1 MSATNAAPGRPDAQ
15 WPDSLWAA
23 TAAPAPDTPALDASV
38 SCDVAIV
45 GAGFTGLSTAL
56 HLAERG
62 VDVRVIDGAQ
72 PGWGASGRNG
82 GQVIPGL
89 KYDPDELVRRFGDEA
104 GEQLAGIV
112 GGAADTVFDLI
123 ARYGIDCDAR
133 RAGWIQ
139 PAPTAAMLGT
149 VARRAQQWAARGAP
163 VDVLGRD
170 EVARRLGTHAYAGGW
185 IDRRAGSVQPLS
197 YTRGLVRA
205 AQASGAVVHG
215 STRAVGLTRADGRWR
230 IATSGGATL
239 SAERVVI
246 ATNGY
251 TDGLWPGLR
260 QSVIAANSFIV
271 ATEPLAPELG
281 RDILAGGEVASDA
294 RRLLLYFRR
303 DAAGRLLMGGR
314 GPFADPR
321 APSDWR
327 HLERATTLLYPQL
340 KGVRFEYR
348 WAGRVA
354 ITADFLPHV
363 HEPAPGVTIA
373 LGYNGRGIAMATT
386 LGKHLAAHLS
396 GDAQLPLPFRVTP
409 IRPIPFHGLQRFY
422 IAAGVA
428 WYRFLDSLS

>member
-1 MSATNAAPGRPDAQ
+1 
-15 WPDSLWAA
+15 
-23 TAAPAPDTPALDASV
+23 
-38 SCDVAIV
+38 
-45 GAGFTGLSTAL
+45 
-56 HLAERG
+56 
-62 VDVRVIDGAQ
+62 
-72 PGWGASGRNG
+72 
-82 GQVIPGL
+82 
-89 KYDPDELVRRFGDEA
+89 
-104 GEQLAGIV
+104 
-112 GGAADTVFDLI
+112 
-123 ARYGIDCDAR
+123 
-133 RAGWIQ
+133 
-139 PAPTAAMLGT
+139 
-149 VARRAQQWAARGAP
+149 
-163 VDVLGRD
+163 RD
-170 EVARRLGTHAYAGGW
+170 DVARRLGTPAYAGGW

-215 STRAVGLTRADGRWR
+215 LTRAVGLTRADGRWQV
-230 IATSGGATL
+230 ATSGGATL
-239 SAERVVI
+239 SAARVVI

-271 ATEPLAPELG
+271 ATQPLAPELG

-314 GPFADPR
+314 GPFAEPR
-321 APSDWR
+321 APGDWR

-396 GDAQLPLPFRVTP
+396 GDVQLPLPFRVSP
-409 IRPIPFHGLQRFY
+409 IRPIPLHGLQRFY

-428 WYRFLDSLS
+428 WYRLLDSLS

>member
-1 MSATNAAPGRPDAQ
+1 MNEMKKGPA

-23 TAAPAPDTPALDASV
+23 TAAPAPATPALDAPAQ
-38 SCDVAIV
+38 CDVLVV

-62 VDVRVIDGAQ
+62 ANVRVIDGVQ

-89 KYDPDELVRRFGDEA
+89 KYDPDELVRRFGDAA
-104 GEQLAGIV
+104 GQRLVEIV

-123 ARYGIDCDAR
+123 GRYEIECDAR
-133 RAGWIQ
+133 RSGWIQ
-139 PAPTAAMLGT
+139 PAPTAAMLDT
-149 VARRAQQWAARGAP
+149 VTRRARQWAARGAS
-163 VDVLGRD
+163 VEVLDGD
-170 EVARRLGTHAYAGGW
+170 EVARRLGTRAYVGGW
-185 IDRRAGSVQPLS
+185 IDRRAGSLQPLS

-205 AQASGAVVHG
+205 AQSLGVAVHG
-215 STRAVGLTRADGRWR
+215 GTQATALTRDGGRWR
-230 IATSGGATL
+230 VATACGATV

-260 QSVIAANSFIV
+260 QSVVAANSFIA
-271 ATEPLAPELG
+271 ATRPLAPDVG
-281 RDILAGGEVASDA
+281 RGILAGGEVASDS

-303 DAAGRLLMGGR
+303 DTAGRLLIGGR
-314 GPFADPR
+314 GPFAEPR
-321 APSDWR
+321 AASDWR
-327 HLERATTLLYPQL
+327 HLERAATLLYPQL
-340 KGVRFEYR
+340 KGVEFEYR

-386 LGKHLAAHLS
+386 LGKHLAAHLA
-396 GDAQLPLPFRVTP
+396 GDACMPLPLGVTP
-409 IRPIPFHGLQRFY
+409 IRAIPFHGLQRFY

-428 WYRFLDSLS
+428 WYGLLDRFS

>member
-1 MSATNAAPGRPDAQ
+1 MSERNVGPAWPDAR
-15 WPDSLWAA
+15 WPGSLWAA
-23 TAAPAPDTPALDASV
+23 TATAAPDTPALDASA
-38 SCDVAIV
+38 SCDVAVI

-56 HLAERG
+56 HLVERG
-62 VDVRVIDGAQ
+62 ASVRVIDGAQ

-89 KYDPDELVRRFGDEA
+89 KYDPDELVRRFGETA
-104 GEQLAGIV
+104 GERLAGIV
-112 GGAADTVFDLI
+112 GSAADTVFDLI
-123 ARYGIDCDAR
+123 ARHAIDCDAR
-133 RAGWIQ
+133 RNGWIQ
-139 PAPTAAMLGT
+139 PAPTGAMLDT

-163 VDVLGRD
+163 VEMLGRD
-170 EVARRLGTHAYAGGW
+170 DVARRLGTRAYAGGW

-205 AQASGAVVHG
+205 AQARGVVVHG
-215 STRAVGLTRADGRWR
+215 LTRAVGLTRADGRWR
-230 IATSGGATL
+230 IETAQGAAL
-239 SAERVVI
+239 SSDRVVI

-271 ATEPLAPELG
+271 ATQPLAPDIG

-314 GPFADPR
+314 GPFAEPR
-321 APSDWR
+321 AASDWR
-327 HLERATTLLYPQL
+327 HLERAATLLYPQL
-340 KGVRFEYR
+340 KGVGFEYR

-363 HEPAPGVTIA
+363 HEPVPGVMIA

-396 GDAQLPLPFRVTP
+396 GDARLPLPFHVTP

-428 WYRFLDSLS
+428 WYRLLDSLS

>member
-1 MSATNAAPGRPDAQ
+1 MTETNAGSARPHAQ

-23 TAAPAPDTPALDASV
+23 TATPAPATPALDASA

-62 VDVRVIDGAQ
+62 VNVRVIDGAQ

-89 KYDPDELVRRFGDEA
+89 KYDPDELVRRFGDA
-104 GEQLAGIV
+104 GERLASIA

-123 ARYGIDCDAR
+123 ARHAIDCDAR
-133 RAGWIQ
+133 RNGWIQ
-139 PAPTAAMLGT
+139 PAPTAAMLDT

-163 VDVLGRD
+163 VDLLDRE
-170 EVARRLGTHAYAGGW
+170 EVERRLGTRAYAGGW

-205 AQASGAVVHG
+205 AQANGAVIHG
-215 STRAVGLTRADGRWR
+215 STRATALTRAHGRWR
-230 IATSGGATL
+230 IDTASGATL
-239 SAERVVI
+239 SADRVVI

-260 QSVIAANSFIV
+260 RSVMAANSFIV
-271 ATEPLAPELG
+271 ATQPLAPDIG
-281 RDILAGGEVASDA
+281 GDILAGGEVASDA

-314 GPFADPR
+314 GPFAEPR
-321 APSDWR
+321 AASDWR
-327 HLERATTLLYPQL
+327 HLERAATLLYPQL
-340 KGVRFEYR
+340 KDVRFEYR

-386 LGKHLAAHLS
+386 LGKYLAAHLA
-396 GDAQLPLPFRVTP
+396 GDARLPLPLRTTP

-428 WYRFLDSLS
+428 WYRLLDSLS